1 MHTEFHRANN
11 TDALNYHG
19 AGSVNLMDQ
28 VRTHRL
34 IPVLEIASATNA
46 LPLAEA
52 ILEGGISI
60 MEITL
65 RTPDAIKA
73 ITAIRSTF
81 PEILVGAGTVISLEQ
96 AAIVQDV
103 GAQFGV
109 SPGFDSEVVKSFQDQ
124 GIPFIPGVVTPS
136 EVQAA
141 IKKQC
146 SLLKFFPADAAGG
159 PQYLSRLSGVFSAY
173 DIQFCATGGVNQE
186 NMSDYFKIPSVCSI
200 GGSWLASRQQIHN
213 QDWRG
218 IKRQVA
224 LALELILPIRES

>member
-1 MHTEFHRANN
+1 M
-11 TDALNYHG
+11 
-19 AGSVNLMDQ
+19 NLMDQ
-28 VRTHRL
+28 IRTHRL

-65 RTPDAIKA
+65 RTSDAIKA
-73 ITAIRSTF
+73 IIAIRNTF
-81 PEILVGAGTVISLEQ
+81 PEILVGAGTVITLEQ
-96 AAIVQDV
+96 AAMVQDV

-109 SPGFDSEVVKSFQDQ
+109 SPGFDSEVVRSFQDQ

-146 SLLKFFPADAAGG
+146 YLLKYFPADVAGG
-159 PQYLSRLSGVFSAY
+159 PQYLRGLSGPFSAY

-186 NMSDYFKIPSVCSI
+186 NMSEYFEIPSVCSI
-200 GGSWLASRQQIHN
+200 GGSWLASRQQIYD
-213 QDWRG
+213 QDWKG
-218 IKRQVA
+218 IKQQVA
-224 LALELILPIRES
+224 LALELVLPIRES